1 MNVVATPALR
11 ATEKLEASIRLRGSR
26 LCIGLDPDLE
36 RIPSHLKGK
45 RDPVR
50 AFLAGIIEATLDV
63 AALYKPNMA
72 YFEALGPSGWD
83 TLVAVLACIPPDI
96 PVLLDAKRGDIG
108 HTARMYA
115 RACFDEL
122 GADAVTVNPYLGRD
136 TLQPFVDYPDR
147 LTFVLA
153 ATSNPG
159 APEFQD
165 LTDADG
171 LPLHRRVARMV
182 RELDGRPG
190 AVGLVAGAT
199 RGEVLST
206 LREEAPGQWFLVP
219 GVGAQGGDLEAVKAL
234 GHRTVVNASRSILY
248 ASSGE
253 DFAEAALRAAME
265 TRDALRA

>member
-1 MNVVATPALR
+1 MTRLATPTMP
-11 ATEKLEASIRLRGSR
+11 ATEKIEASIRLRGSR

-36 RIPSHLKGK
+36 RIPLHLRGK

-50 AFLAGIIEATLDV
+50 AFLAEIIDATHDV
-63 AALYKPNMA
+63 AAIYKPNMA

-83 TLVAVLACIPPDI
+83 TLEAVLACIPPDI

-108 HTARMYA
+108 HTATMYA

-136 TLQPFVDYPDR
+136 TLQPFVDYSHK

-159 APEFQD
+159 AGEFQD
-165 LTDADG
+165 VTDARG
-171 LPLHRRVARMV
+171 IPLHRRVARMV

-199 RGEVLST
+199 RGEVLAH
-206 LREEAPGQWFLVP
+206 LREDAPEQWFLVP

-234 GHRTVVNASRSILY
+234 GDRVLVNASRSILY

-253 DFAEAALRAAME
+253 DFAEAALRAAVE
-265 TRDALRA
+265 TRDALRR